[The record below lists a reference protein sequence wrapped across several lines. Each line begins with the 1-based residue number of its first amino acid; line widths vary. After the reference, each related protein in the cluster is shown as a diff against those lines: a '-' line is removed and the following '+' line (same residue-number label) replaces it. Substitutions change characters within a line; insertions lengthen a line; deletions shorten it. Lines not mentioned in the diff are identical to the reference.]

1 MLGKVLD
8 MSFTDAF
15 INFPDGTTK
24 DIALS
29 KLPKG
34 TKIGDTVNLESVPLR
49 LSNDKLV
56 DFF

>member
-8 MSFTDAF
+8 MNFTEAF
-15 INFPDGTTK
+15 INFQDGTTK
-24 DIALS
+24 DIGLS

-34 TKIGDTVNLESVPLR
+34 TQIGDTVNVEPIPLR
-49 LSNDKLV
+49 LSNHKLV

>member
-8 MSFTDAF
+8 MNFTEAF
-15 INFPDGTTK
+15 INFQDGTTK
-24 DIALS
+24 DIGLAQ
-29 KLPKG
+29 LPKG
-34 TKIGDTVNLESVPLR
+34 IKIGDTVNVEPVPMR

>member
-8 MSFTDAF
+8 MNFTEAF
-15 INFPDGTTK
+15 INFQDGTTK
-24 DIALS
+24 DIELVQ
-29 KLPKG
+29 LPKG
-34 TKIGDTVNLESVPLR
+34 TKIGDTVNVEPTPIR

>member
-1 MLGKVLD
+1 